1 MDVVGMQHHRPFQGD
16 QRKRAHQP
24 MGKGVGGHQ
33 HPVYDGSV
41 RLHRL
46 NRGVDGCLSQ
56 REASGFSL
64 KSQ

>member
-1 MDVVGMQHHRPFQGD
+1 
-16 QRKRAHQP
+16 

-33 HPVYDGSV
+33 HPVYDGGV

-46 NRGVDGCLSQ
+46 NRGVDVCLSQ
-56 REASGFSL
+56 REASGISL

>member
-1 MDVVGMQHHRPFQGD
+1 
-16 QRKRAHQP
+16 

-33 HPVYDGSV
+33 HPVYDGGV

-46 NRGVDGCLSQ
+46 NRGVDDCLSQ